1 MKKTLAATAT
11 NPFSV
16 QTPEDIPAEEV
27 VSLFVDV
34 FGDFHHIPLPGH
46 TFLHGPRG
54 SGKSMMFRFLEPDCQ
69 TIKTKKK
76 LKSLPFFGVYVPIKN
91 TEIKLT
97 EFKRL
102 ENQHAELVLGEH
114 FLVTYVAV
122 KFFSS
127 LLKAEITDQFGHGNK
142 LLGDYYNSG
151 FQQLLTRNMWIDPA
165 QKQLTST
172 SLKETLITFQDF
184 FSKAYSAFLSYL
196 RKLAL
201 IDTPLP
207 YTGPLLGYL
216 DFLLPLISE
225 VKALGFMP
233 GGPVFLLIDDADN
246 LNLTQTRILNGWVS
260 SRTSAQVSL
269 KISTQMNYKTYLTAT
284 RQAISSPHDFSE
296 VNISAVYTSSRDLY
310 LQRVTQIVERR
321 LRRHSTKSLP
331 EQFFPPYQKQEN
343 EIERI
348 AEELKKAWREQ
359 KRGYRASD
367 DATRYARPE
376 YIKRLQGTSKSGS
389 TYKYAG
395 FKQLVHVS
403 DGIVRYFLDA
413 AAAMYGEMQA
423 RSPSSRITQI
433 DPAVQ
438 DDVIQQ
444 QAREFFFTEFD
455 KLEADEGESSD
466 QLTKTKKLRNLI
478 QALGGTFHE
487 ILISDASERRVF
499 SVAFSDRPDE
509 EILAVFRRGVQYGYF
524 HERSIGNKEGTGRTL
539 LYVLSRRLAPVF
551 KLDPTSFA
559 GYKFMTASAIAEAME
574 RPKTFL
580 GKVQRGGVDTLLI
593 SGQLNLF
600 ADTVGT

>member
-1 MKKTLAATAT
+1 MKKHLAATAT

-16 QTPEDIPAEEV
+16 QTPEDIPAQEV

-34 FGDFHHIPLPGH
+34 FGDFHHIPHAGH

-69 TIKTKKK
+69 KIKVRKK

-127 LLKAEITDQFGHGNK
+127 LLKADISDESGRNNK
-142 LLGDYYNSG
+142 LLLDYYNSG
-151 FQQLLTRNMWIDPA
+151 FQQLLTRNMWAEPG
-165 QKQLTST
+165 QSQLKTET
-172 SLKETLITFQDF
+172 LKRTLITFQDF
-184 FSKAYSAFLSYL
+184 FSEAYSAFLSYL

-201 IDTPLP
+201 IDTPQP
-207 YTGPLLGYL
+207 YAGPLFGYL
-216 DFLLPLISE
+216 DFLLPLIKE

-233 GGPVFLLIDDADN
+233 SGPVFLLIDDADN
-246 LNLTQTRILNGWVS
+246 LNLTQTKILNGWVS

-269 KISTQMNYKTYLTAT
+269 KISTQMNYKTYLTAI
-284 RQAISSPHDFSE
+284 RQAIASPHDFSE
-296 VNISAVYTSSRDLY
+296 VNISAIYTSSRDLY
-310 LQRVTQIVERR
+310 LERVTQIVQRR
-321 LRRHSTKSLP
+321 LRMHHIKSSP
-331 EQFFPPYQKQEN
+331 EQFFPPYQKQED
-343 EIERI
+343 EINKI
-348 AEELKKAWREQ
+348 AEELKKAWHEK
-359 KRGYRASD
+359 KRGYRAAD
-367 DATRYARPE
+367 DVTRYARPE

-413 AAAMYGEMQA
+413 AATMYGEIQA
-423 RSPSSRITQI
+423 RSPNSQITQI

-455 KLEADEGESSD
+455 KLEADEGESSE
-466 QLTKTKKLRNLI
+466 QLTKIKKLRNLI

-487 ILISDASERRVF
+487 ILVSDASERRVF

-509 EILAVFRRGVQYGYF
+509 EILEVFRRGVQYGYF
-524 HERSIGNKEGTGRTL
+524 HERSIGNKEGTGRTR

-559 GYKFMTASAIAEAME
+559 GYKFMTAAAIKEAME

-580 GKVQRGGVDTLLI
+580 GKIQRGGVDTLLTP
-593 SGQLNLF
+593 GQLSLF
-600 ADTVGT
+600 PDT